1 MPHEPLTGQAS
12 ASGTTREQDIETARR
27 FYAELLAFEKRM
39 EAAGNQMRN
48 RGRWLEAVRHLWEA
62 RESLQMFIGERMTA
76 DIRQERQREPQP
88 PLLDDGESGNGEE

>member
-1 MPHEPLTGQAS
+1 MPHEPLTGQVS
-12 ASGTTREQDIETARR
+12 ASGTTREQDIETARH

-39 EAAGNQMRN
+39 ETAGDQMRN

-76 DIRQERQREPQP
+76 DIRQWHQREPQP
-88 PLLDDGESGNGEE
+88 PLLDDRESVDTEE